1 MKFTSCTP
9 NERLIITMF
18 NNNGFYVKNAP
29 QLQKIGVIPSN
40 SKDAYKY
47 LSNLLSNLKK
57 VSFVI
62 NDCGY
67 WALTDVG
74 ETYARRLIAM
84 LDDNDVPEI
93 EDPEIEDTH
102 QKTCNDIIGNSK
114 HITEESLKLA
124 ARMIDKVIA
133 SKSDTCELDDCY
145 EKIKDLEKQL
155 KEKDNE
161 IDNLKHDLHN
171 ANEAYEYIKSQ
182 LNEKSVLVENLRL
195 SKRNDLE
202 KIDKL
207 TKRNEYLENIIKKIQ
222 ANNITINKWLDNALN
237 GGTSI

>member
-1 MKFTSCTP
+1 MKFTSYTP
-9 NERLIITMF
+9 NERLIIIMF

-67 WALTDVG
+67 WALTDAG

-84 LDDNDVPEI
+84 LDDDV
-93 EDPEIEDTH
+93 PEIEDTH
-102 QKTCNDIIGNSK
+102 QKTCNNIIGNSE
-114 HITEESLKLA
+114 HMTEESLKFT
-124 ARMIDKVIA
+124 ARMLDKVIA
-133 SKSDTCELDDCY
+133 SKSDTFELEDCY
-145 EKIKDLEKQL
+145 EKIKDLEKRL
-155 KEKDNE
+155 NEKNNE
-161 IDNLKHDLHN
+161 INNLKYDLHN
-171 ANEAYEYIKSQ
+171 ANEAYKYIEAQ
-182 LNEKSVLVENLRL
+182 LNENSVLVENLRL

-207 TKRNEYLENIIKKIQ
+207 TKRNEYLENIVKKIQ

-237 GGTSI
+237 DGTSI

>member
-9 NERLIITMF
+9 NERLIIIMF
-18 NNNGFYVKNAP
+18 NNNGLYVKNSP

-62 NDCGY
+62 NDWGY
-67 WALTDVG
+67 WTLTDAG
-74 ETYARRLIAM
+74 ETYARQLIAM
-84 LDDNDVPEI
+84 LDDDDV
-93 EDPEIEDTH
+93 PEIEDTH
-102 QKTCNDIIGNSK
+102 QKTCNDIIRNSK
-114 HITEESLKLA
+114 HITEESLKFT

-133 SKSDTCELDDCY
+133 SKSDTFELEDCY
-145 EKIKDLEKQL
+145 EKIKDLEKRL
-155 KEKDNE
+155 NEKDNE
-161 IDNLKHDLHN
+161 IDNLKYDLHN
-171 ANEAYEYIKSQ
+171 ANEAYKYIEAQ
-182 LNEKSVLVENLRL
+182 LNEKSVLIENLRL

-237 GGTSI
+237 DGTSI